1 MKEINCVTEDRY
13 IAKVRSTRICSL
25 PIITVKKKQELS
37 PVLKAYT
44 VGFWTFVFAC
54 VCDSEREEGGHQ

>member
-25 PIITVKKKQELS
+25 PIITVKIKKQELS
-37 PVLKAYT
+37 PVLKADT

-54 VCDSEREEGGHQ
+54 V